1 MAKATKKSETV
12 HVVARWESSPIVYGW
27 DSRERKENPEYHAPI
42 RLTSKG
48 VFLND
53 ADKVLDP
60 KKEVPAYILAAAK
73 TCSLDTEYHAPKNR
87 ELSMRDAMLGAG
99 VPDSD
104 PDPAA
109 RRVAPGVFA

>member
-1 MAKATKKSETV
+1 MARPKKQETV

-27 DSRERKENPEYHAPI
+27 DSRERTTNPEHHAPI
-42 RLTSKG
+42 RLTSTG

-60 KKEVPAYILAAAK
+60 KKDVPAYILAEAK

-87 ELSMRDAMLGAG
+87 ELSLKQAMLEAG
-99 VPDSD
+99 VQDTGRG
-104 PDPAA
+104 A
-109 RRVAPGVFA
+109 